1 MLLVA
6 HPFSLWNCFQGYYF
20 LFLHRLSVV
29 SNNIEGKGLVA
40 LSQSMKTNPT
50 LSHIYIWGNKFD
62 EATCVVSLSSLR
74 FFPGAFPTTSDGI
87 Y

>member
-1 MLLVA
+1 M
-6 HPFSLWNCFQGYYF
+6 
-20 LFLHRLSVV
+20 V

-74 FFPGAFPTTSDGI
+74 FFPGAFPTASDVI

>member
-6 HPFSLWNCFQGYYF
+6 HPFSRWNCFQGYF

-62 EATCVVSLSSLR
+62 EATCVVSLSLLR
-74 FFPGAFPTTSDGI
+74 FFPGAFPPTSGVI